1 METRIF
7 CVSVEHENGRWT
19 QFEQKVP
26 VNTLYQARTGLL
38 NRKVQRIIERK
49 LSGVAYKS
57 FEFKRKFEDNPAVK
71 SSRMKVSMKVG
82 IKMGKIVD
90 VEEEERK
97 RNVASAKIR
106 AERKKWYE
114 EQKRMKKEE
123 EERNKPN
130 ENVFTT
136 ADLIVS

>member
-7 CVSVEHENGRWT
+7 CVTVEHENGRVT

-26 VNTLYQARTGLL
+26 VNRLYQSPVLL

-49 LSGVAYKS
+49 LGGVAYKS

-82 IKMGKIVD
+82 MKMGKIVD

-97 RNVASAKIR
+97 RNVASAKIQ
-106 AERKKWYE
+106 AERKKYME
-114 EQKRMKKEE
+114 EQKRIKES
-123 EERNKPN
+123 KSN

-136 ADLIVS
+136 ADLIV

>member
-1 METRIF
+1 MNVR
-7 CVSVEHENGRWT
+7 N
-19 QFEQKVP
+19 
-26 VNTLYQARTGLL
+26 
-38 NRKVQRIIERK
+38 II
-49 LSGVAYKS
+49 LM
-57 FEFKRKFEDNPAVK
+57 
-71 SSRMKVSMKVG
+71 MKVSMKVG

-90 VEEEERK
+90 VEKEERK
-97 RNVASAKIR
+97 RNAASAKIQ

-136 ADLIVS
+136 ADLIV